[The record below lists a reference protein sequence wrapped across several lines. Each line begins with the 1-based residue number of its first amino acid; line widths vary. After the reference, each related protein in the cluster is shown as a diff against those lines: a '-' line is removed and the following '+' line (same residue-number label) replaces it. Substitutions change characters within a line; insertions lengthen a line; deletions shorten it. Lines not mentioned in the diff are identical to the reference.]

1 MNLKKQQ
8 RHPFPTKKP
17 NRQIIL
23 KFKKNENQHSYDYPL
38 APISSKKMIDSISN

>member
-23 KFKKNENQHSYDYPL
+23 KFKKKNENQQSYTYPL
-38 APISSKKMIDSISN
+38 PFDQKR